1 MNQTPFFDQ
10 SNPEGAINPSSLRPD
25 QIKGLC
31 DVVAAIHDRS
41 VGAKEEGETLCAD
54 WLLKLTSKAL
64 GLGPTE
70 LSTQLAAQSS
80 TPGAV
85 WQDTGENDGMRAPEQ
100 SDLGGGQT
108 DVDPSQVKAPWS
120 KQVLI
125 DLCTVKT
132 WIECHVSGKAPV
144 SLITSDAALFV
155 LKGAIEAVR
164 GATRVANTAE
174 LKADPLWPTDGVY
187 PDMAPPASQRDR
199 WMFDQ
204 GRLAERRA
212 MAGAAPARNMNTNV
226 LEVLEAAER
235 DLHACQAVLWQI
247 ERDNYGVDPE
257 YGKRARAT
265 IERIKAVVQE
275 FAPAAS
281 PGGAPD
287 VNNPN

>member
-1 MNQTPFFDQ
+1 MNQTPSFDQ
-10 SNPEGAINPSSLRPD
+10 SGPDGAISASSE
-25 QIKGLC
+25 
-31 DVVAAIHDRS
+31 V
-41 VGAKEEGETLCAD
+41 
-54 WLLKLTSKAL
+54 
-64 GLGPTE
+64 
-70 LSTQLAAQSS
+70 STQSAARA
-80 TPGAV
+80 PAENAV
-85 WQDTGENDGMRAPEQ
+85 WQDTGETAGMRAPEQ
-100 SDLGGGQT
+100 SDLSGGQT
-108 DVDPSQVKAPWS
+108 DVDAPQAKAPWG

-125 DLCTVKT
+125 DLYTVKT

-164 GATRVANTAE
+164 AAAQVANTAE
-174 LKADPLWPTDGVY
+174 LKADPLWPTDGIY

-212 MAGAAPARNMNTNV
+212 VATAKPAPSTNKEV

-257 YGKRARAT
+257 YGKSARAT

-275 FAPAAS
+275 LAPAGS
-281 PGGAPD
+281 PGGTPD